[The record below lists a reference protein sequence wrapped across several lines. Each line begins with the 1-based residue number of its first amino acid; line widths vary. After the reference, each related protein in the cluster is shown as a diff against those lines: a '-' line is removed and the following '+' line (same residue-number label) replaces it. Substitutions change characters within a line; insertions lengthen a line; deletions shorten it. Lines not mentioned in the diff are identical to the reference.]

1 MGSTTAEV
9 YFQREVIKS
18 LSAAKKAI
26 DEVIDMPVGLVRKEM
41 HATNDQL
48 HKSKFPI
55 THMHMKKCING
66 GGRLK
71 HNETSKAAAAI
82 LKSKEFRKMAAKNLN
97 SCVKANLFFTSN
109 RDLARAFYQ
118 ATFVGEVS
126 GTALAPV
133 VTGKLVDTFDFRW
146 GWWPKEVT
154 IRGAKLRLAGNAAY
168 IAQSMKL
175 LKPVKI
181 EVTLSGKAG

>member
-1 MGSTTAEV
+1 MGRTLAEA
-9 YFQREVIKS
+9 YFEREVIKS

-26 DEVIDMPVGLVRKEM
+26 DEVIDMPASLVRKEM

-71 HNETSKAAAAI
+71 HSETSKAAAAL
-82 LKSKEFRKMAAKNLN
+82 LKSKEMKAMAAKNLN
-97 SCVKANLFFTSN
+97 TCVKASVFLTSN
-109 RDLARAFYQ
+109 RDLARAFYN
-118 ATFVGEVS
+118 ATFIGDVS
-126 GTALAPV
+126 GTAAAPV
-133 VTGKLVDTFDFRW
+133 IKGKLIDTFDFRW

-154 IRGAKLRLAGNAAY
+154 VRGAKLRLAGNAAY

-181 EVTLSGKAG
+181 EVALSGKVG